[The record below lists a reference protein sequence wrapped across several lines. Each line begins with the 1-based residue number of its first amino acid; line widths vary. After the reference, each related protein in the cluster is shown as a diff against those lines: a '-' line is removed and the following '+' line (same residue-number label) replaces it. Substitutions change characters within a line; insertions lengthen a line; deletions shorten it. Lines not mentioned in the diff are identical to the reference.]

1 MNPGVVDRSLVVAWA
16 HIARPVDIAVR
27 DRHAGGT
34 AGVDSEAR
42 LRVLVLGGSSDIGVA
57 IVHRLAHESPVD
69 ALLLGRDYKRMAA
82 VVDELKSAGCAVAEF
97 DGLDADEVETHAD
110 TIAAA
115 FDRLQEVDV
124 VVLCVGV
131 LGAQSGLDADRK
143 EVTQVL
149 RTNFLGCGSLLWH
162 AVRALRA
169 QGHGTVVVLSSV
181 AAERARA
188 SNAVYGAAKAGLD
201 VLAQGLADA
210 VAGTSVRVLV
220 IRPGFVT
227 TRMTAGLKPAP
238 LSTSPQAVADATVAA
253 LDRRTRTVWVPGAL
267 RYVFVV
273 LRHLPGPVYR
283 RLPL

>member
-1 MNPGVVDRSLVVAWA
+1 MAWG
-16 HIARPVDIAVR
+16 HIAGPVDSAVPDGGAARTVLGEAAVR
-27 DRHAGGT
+27 QRI
-34 AGVDSEAR
+34 
-42 LRVLVLGGSSDIGVA
+42 LVLGGSSEIGVA
-57 IVHRLAHESPVD
+57 IVHRLAQDNQVK

-82 VVDELKSAGCAVAEF
+82 VVDELKLTGRAIAEF

-115 FDRLQEVDV
+115 FDRLEDVDLV
-124 VVLCVGV
+124 ILSVGV

-143 EVTQVL
+143 EVIQVL

-169 QGHGTVVVLSSV
+169 QGHGTVVVLSSI

-201 VLAQGLADA
+201 ALAQGLADA
-210 VAGTSVRVLV
+210 VAGTNVRVLV
-220 IRPGFVT
+220 VRPGFVN

-238 LSTSPQAVADATVAA
+238 LSTSPQVVANATVAA

-267 RYVFVV
+267 RYVFAV

>member
-1 MNPGVVDRSLVVAWA
+1 MVTWA
-16 HIARPVDIAVR
+16 HIARPVESAAR
-27 DRHAGGT
+27 DGHAGGT
-34 AGVDSEAR
+34 LRVDSAAR
-42 LRVLVLGGSSDIGVA
+42 LRVLLLGGSSEIGVA
-57 IVHRLAHESPVD
+57 IVHRLARETQVE

-82 VVDELKSAGCAVAEF
+82 VVDELKLTGCAIAEF

-115 FDRLQEVDV
+115 FDRLDEVDLV
-124 VVLCVGV
+124 ILSVGV

-143 EVTQVL
+143 EVMQVL

-162 AVRALRA
+162 VVRALRA
-169 QGHGTVVVLSSV
+169 QGRGTVVVLSSV

-201 VLAQGLADA
+201 ALAQGLADA

-220 IRPGFVT
+220 IRPGFVS
-227 TRMTAGLKPAP
+227 TRMTAGLKPTP
-238 LSTSPQAVADATVAA
+238 FSTSPQVVAETTVAA
-253 LDRRTRTVWVPGAL
+253 LGSRARTVWVPGTL
-267 RYVFVV
+267 RYVFAV

>member
-1 MNPGVVDRSLVVAWA
+1 MKTGSRKQVTVAWPDTSA
-16 HIARPVDIAVR
+16 PADVVER
-27 DRHAGGT
+27 DPDT
-34 AGVDSEAR
+34 AGTTRMHLTER
-42 LRVLVLGGSSDIGVA
+42 RRILVLGGNSEIGLA
-57 IVHRLAHESPVD
+57 IVHRIAQEDQVE
-69 ALLLGRDYKRMAA
+69 ALLLGRDYIRMAA
-82 VVDELKSAGCAVAEF
+82 VVDELKSTGRATAEF
-97 DGLDADEVETHAD
+97 DGLDADRVGTHAD
-110 TIAAA
+110 TIACA
-115 FDRLQEVDV
+115 FARLERVDLV
-124 VVLCVGV
+124 ILSVGV
-131 LGAQSGLDADRK
+131 LGAQSGLDADPH

-149 RTNFLGCGSLLWH
+149 STNFLGCGSLLWH
-162 AVRALRA
+162 TVRALRL

-201 VLAQGLADA
+201 ALAQGLADA

-220 IRPGFVT
+220 VRPGFVT

-253 LDRRTRTVWVPGAL
+253 LDGRKRTVWVPGAL
-267 RYVFVV
+267 RYVFAV

>member
-1 MNPGVVDRSLVVAWA
+1 VES
-16 HIARPVDIAVR
+16 AVR
-27 DRHAGGT
+27 
-34 AGVDSEAR
+34 
-42 LRVLVLGGSSDIGVA
+42 LRILVLGGSSDIGVA
-57 IVHRLAHESPVD
+57 IVHRLAQEKQVE

-82 VVDELKSAGCAVAEF
+82 VVDDLKSTGHAGCEF
-97 DGLDADEVETHAD
+97 DGLDADEVGTHAD
-110 TIAAA
+110 TIACA
-115 FDRLQEVDV
+115 FERLEEVDLV
-124 VVLCVGV
+124 ILCVGV
-131 LGAQSGLDADRK
+131 LGAQTGLDADPD
-143 EVTQVL
+143 EVMQLL

-162 AVRALRA
+162 TLRALRE

-188 SNAVYGAAKAGLD
+188 SNAIYGATKAGLD
-201 VLAQGLADA
+201 ALAQGLGDA

-220 IRPGFVT
+220 IRPGFVS

-253 LDRRTRTVWVPGAL
+253 LDGRARTVWVPGVL
-267 RYVFVV
+267 RYVFGV